1 MKMST
6 LTQRIF
12 EREPSCCG
20 LLLLYFSVA
29 ALSPVSAADPASL
42 RAGAAREDITPP
54 KGLPMWGY
62 GARKDI
68 PCQGVRD
75 RLSATAVALEIGET
89 RIAIVGL
96 DLGRS
101 PARSTLKVIREK
113 VAASA
118 GIDELFLVGSHTHHG
133 PCVEVETLPP
143 TSGYVTV
150 LSERIVSSIVTAV
163 KGMRPARVGVASREV
178 EFNRNRHTKI
188 RPKPVD
194 PLLTV
199 LRLEDTN
206 GASIATLV
214 NFAAHPTTL
223 PATMLKWSADFP
235 SPLRARVEEKL
246 GGLCVYLQGAC
257 GDLSTNRRGLDT
269 DQFGA
274 RLGDE
279 VISMAR
285 DVTTASPKRSTL
297 GVRAEE
303 FRFGQRIRLDDP
315 LTYAKYCIAFFP
327 ALVDAYKREYQGGIR
342 PNITVALLGGEIGVV
357 GASGEFFSQHAVRLR
372 QRARLPHLLFLGYCN
387 GYHQYFPTIE
397 AVAEGG
403 YGADPEVS
411 PVEVGAGE
419 RMMDRAL
426 FHLFDMRKKIKVGP

>member
-1 MKMST
+1 
-6 LTQRIF
+6 
-12 EREPSCCG
+12 
-20 LLLLYFSVA
+20 
-29 ALSPVSAADPASL
+29 
-42 RAGAAREDITPP
+42 
-54 KGLPMWGY
+54 MWGY

-68 PCQGVRD
+68 PCQGERD
-75 RLSATAVALEIGET
+75 RLSATAAVLEVGET
-89 RIAIVGL
+89 RVAIVGL

-101 PARSTLKVIREK
+101 PARDTLKVIREK
-113 VAASA
+113 VKASA
-118 GIDELFLVGSHTHHG
+118 GIDEIFLVGSHTHHG
-133 PCVEVETLPP
+133 PCVEVETRPP
-143 TSGYVTV
+143 TSKYVMV
-150 LSERIVSSIVTAV
+150 LSERIVSSIVRAAERL
-163 KGMRPARVGVASREV
+163 RPARIGVASREV
-178 EFNRNRHTKI
+178 AFNRNRHTKI

-199 LRLEDTN
+199 LRLEDTD
-206 GASIATLV
+206 GATIVTLV

-235 SPLRARVEEKL
+235 SPLRARVEERL
-246 GGLCVYLQGAC
+246 GGLCVYLQGAG

-269 DQFGA
+269 DQFGV

-279 VISMAR
+279 VVSIAG
-285 DVTTASPKRSTL
+285 TITAASLERSSL
-297 GVRAEE
+297 EVRAEE
-303 FRFGQRIRLDDP
+303 FRFGQRISLDDP

-327 ALVDAYKREYQGGIR
+327 ALVDAFKHEYRDGIR
-342 PNITVALLGGEIGVV
+342 PNITVALLGGNIGVV

-426 FHLFDMRKKIKVGP
+426 FHLFDLRNKIRVGP